1 MTNCLLSPHT
11 LIRLEHSRYRKEEEH
26 EEYQTLDKRYS
37 LHRQLGEPIQKGP
50 NAPNEFDA
58 RHISKLIS
66 QSPLNNFFSE

>member
-1 MTNCLLSPHT
+1 M
-11 LIRLEHSRYRKEEEH
+11 
-26 EEYQTLDKRYS
+26 
-37 LHRQLGEPIQKGP
+37 HRQLREPIQEGP